1 MTNTNGWDEYKLLI
15 LHHME
20 ENEKRHTQILERLD
34 KIDETNVES
43 KGQRKAECSLG
54 HGRCDCDIRRKRPNN
69 DRHRGLQWL
78 A

>member
-34 KIDETNVES
+34 RIDETNVES
-43 KGQRKAECSLG
+43 KGQRKADSVRWGMVGAIVIFVANALIMIGIGGCNG
-54 HGRCDCDIRRKRPNN
+54 
-69 DRHRGLQWL
+69 
-78 A
+78 